1 MYRCFVLM
9 ETVNHSYSV
18 PAFSFTQTNAAEF
31 FWRHIIWI
39 LQMFN
44 LTREKRVHR
53 NICQKIKRADNFD
66 IQTAFSLRLPR
77 LRPLL
82 ADCYATQR
90 FFHTPDRMEN
100 IRPCFVFKKS
110 QFQTMHLGLT
120 FLKGEFSPTK
130 RGSKFL
136 FL

>member
-1 MYRCFVLM
+1 
-9 ETVNHSYSV
+9 
-18 PAFSFTQTNAAEF
+18 
-31 FWRHIIWI
+31 
-39 LQMFN
+39 MFN
-44 LTREKRVHR
+44 VTREKRVHR

-120 FLKGEFSPTK
+120 FLEGGVFTDKTGLKIFISLDATIFAFMIFVKNTPLCRK
-130 RGSKFL
+130 NASKV
-136 FL
+136 

>member
-1 MYRCFVLM
+1 
-9 ETVNHSYSV
+9 
-18 PAFSFTQTNAAEF
+18 
-31 FWRHIIWI
+31 
-39 LQMFN
+39 MFN

-130 RGSKFL
+130 RVSKFL